1 MKLFAINGS
10 PRKNGNTVT
19 LLDQALKGAQSQGVQ
34 TQRIDLYDLNYKG
47 CVSCFYCKRK
57 DRPHGDCAMRDE
69 LSPILENLK
78 KADAVIF
85 GSPIYYD
92 NISSGMTAFLERFLF
107 SNYIY
112 SEEIPT
118 VFPKRIQAG
127 FIYSM
132 NITKEQAEKVH
143 VPSNL
148 EKYQRSVTEILG
160 NRPELLYV
168 YNTWQFTDYS
178 KYESSIFSESDKRRQ
193 REEQFP
199 SDCRA
204 AYDMGILITQKA
216 LQNLRTE

>member
-1 MKLFAINGS
+1 
-10 PRKNGNTVT
+10 
-19 LLDQALKGAQSQGVQ
+19 
-34 TQRIDLYDLNYKG
+34 
-47 CVSCFYCKRK
+47 
-57 DRPHGDCAMRDE
+57 
-69 LSPILENLK
+69 
-78 KADAVIF
+78 
-85 GSPIYYD
+85 
-92 NISSGMTAFLERFLF
+92 
-107 SNYIY
+107 
-112 SEEIPT
+112 
-118 VFPKRIQAG
+118 
-127 FIYSM
+127 M

-204 AYDMGILITQKA
+204 AYDMGIFITQKA